1 MNVEDFQG
9 ELADVIRATTGL
21 TNVAVVE
28 DDGTYPKIPS
38 LEASLKDIG
47 LAIVVFQPTGAD
59 LIDAASTG
67 HVYLSVA
74 VKVAIEERVSFNRS
88 ADGTGVTCLEAM
100 RRVLQQ
106 VLGSLGGPNPHSK
119 VMLRNPFVNLN
130 TEHGVQA
137 SGFEVV
143 KKFLF
148 SPA

>member
-1 MNVEDFQG
+1 MNVEDFQDD
-9 ELADVIRATTGL
+9 LATLVQATTGL
-21 TNVAVVE
+21 TEVAVIK
-28 DDGTYPKIPS
+28 DDGTYPKIPA

-47 LAIVVFQPTGAD
+47 LAIVVFQPTGAE
-59 LIDAASTG
+59 LIDQASTG
-67 HVYLSVA
+67 NVYLSVA

-106 VLGSLGGPNPHSK
+106 VLGGLGNSSPHSR
-119 VMLRNPFVNLN
+119 VILRNPFVNLN